1 MGRESFILTVFFE
14 EAAVKLIV
22 LRAGDVVSALVPI
35 RGEYLDLIR
44 DTVGDAWNGGWAEVD
59 VRSDARL
66 PDPSSAAGFIMT
78 GSSASVTERA
88 PWMLRA
94 EAHIR
99 AIAAARV
106 PFFGICFGHQMLA
119 QALGGEVAKNPR
131 GREVGSVFLDRLG
144 VDPIMQGLPARFSV
158 NTTHVDTV
166 VRLPPDARLLA
177 STALDATSAFA
188 MGDTL
193 RAVQFHPELDAS
205 AMRAYV
211 VARSEGILEDGL
223 DPEKISAAVVE
234 SPENGAVLRNFV
246 LHLVRA

>member
-1 MGRESFILTVFFE
+1 
-14 EAAVKLIV
+14 
-22 LRAGDVVSALVPI
+22 
-35 RGEYLDLIR
+35 
-44 DTVGDAWNGGWAEVD
+44 
-59 VRSDARL
+59 
-66 PDPSSAAGFIMT
+66 MT

-99 AIAAARV
+99 AIAAAGV

-131 GREVGSVFLDRLG
+131 GREVGSVLLDRLEI
-144 VDPIMQGLPARFSV
+144 DPIMQGLPPRFSV

-166 VRLPPDARLLA
+166 VRLPPGARRLA
-177 STALDATSAFA
+177 STTLEANAAFA
-188 MGDTL
+188 IGDTI

-211 VARSEGILEDGL
+211 VARSEGILDDGL
-223 DPEKISAAVVE
+223 DPEKISAGVVE

-246 LHLVRA
+246 LHLVRT

>member
-1 MGRESFILTVFFE
+1 M
-14 EAAVKLIV
+14 KLIV
-22 LRAGDVVSALVPI
+22 LRAGDVVPALVPT

-44 DTVGDAWNGGWAEVD
+44 DTIGDAWTGGWAEVD
-59 VRSDARL
+59 VRSDAPL
-66 PDPSSAAGFIMT
+66 PDLSTAAGFNMT

-94 EAHIR
+94 EAHLR

-106 PFFGICFGHQMLA
+106 PLFGICFGHQMIA

-131 GREVGSVFLDRLG
+131 GREVGSVFLDRIG
-144 VDPIMQGLPARFSV
+144 IDPIMQDLPARFSV

-166 VRLPPDARLLA
+166 VRLPPGARLLA
-177 STALDATSAFA
+177 STTLDATAAFA
-188 MGDTL
+188 IGDTI

-223 DPEKISAAVVE
+223 DPQKISAGVVE

-246 LHLVRA
+246 LHIVRARSAPEA

>member
-1 MGRESFILTVFFE
+1 
-14 EAAVKLIV
+14 VKLIV
-22 LRAGDVVSALVPI
+22 LRAGDVVAALVPT
-35 RGEYLDLIR
+35 RGEFLDLIR
-44 DTVGDAWNGGWAEVD
+44 YTVGDAWSGGWAEVD
-59 VRSDARL
+59 VRTDAPL
-66 PDPSSAAGFIMT
+66 PDPASAAGFIMT

-119 QALGGEVAKNPR
+119 QALGGEVAKNPQ

-144 VDPIMQGLPARFSV
+144 SDPIMQGLPPRFSV

-166 VRLPPDARLLA
+166 VRLPPDARRLA
-177 STALDATSAFA
+177 STTLEANAAFA
-188 MGDTL
+188 MGDTI
-193 RAVQFHPELDAS
+193 RGVQFHPELDAS

-211 VARSEGILEDGL
+211 LARSEGILDDGL
-223 DPEKISAAVVE
+223 DPEKISAGVIE
-234 SPENGAVLRNFV
+234 SAENGAVLRNFV
-246 LHLVRA
+246 LHLLRT